1 MLKKNKKSAVII
13 SAITVLSFA
22 IVNAVENILVPYL
35 ITGNIQA
42 VIANPENLAEPANL
56 IALAIILSLLLI
68 VMILIGA
75 YWLHRF
81 FGEKY
86 FGARGASRWALFG
99 VLFAILMMAP
109 EWFLP
114 LDWRL
119 LINLLKFVSVFIAF
133 FISRKLIP
141 LTET

>member
-13 SAITVLSFA
+13 SAITVFSFA
-22 IVNAVENILVPYL
+22 LVNAVENILVPYL
-35 ITGNIQA
+35 MTGDIQA
-42 VIANPENLAEPANL
+42 VIANPETLAQPANL
-56 IALAIILSLLLI
+56 IALILVLSLLLL

-75 YWLHRF
+75 YWLYRF